1 MKILIAGELNLDLVL
16 QDYQSFPEL
25 GKEVLVEDL
34 SLTMGSASAIC
45 AAGLARLGDQVSF
58 AGKLGADSWGDLVLQ
73 HLREFGVDAR
83 YVMRESTIK
92 TGLTVSITSARDRAL
107 VTYLGSIAE
116 LRESDVKDTWFSGC
130 QHLHVSSPYLQVGL
144 RPGLKSLLAR
154 AHRFGLSTSLD
165 PGFDPSGRWERDV
178 VDALA
183 EVDYFFPNEVELRAI
198 AGVEDPADALR
209 SLDNGRTVTIAKLG
223 AAGCMVLSGGKPLQ
237 IPAFS
242 IEPID
247 TTGAGDSFNA
257 GFLHARLRGSDLIES
272 TRFAS
277 ACGALSTRGLGGT
290 AAQPTEA
297 EATAFLAAHS
307 REEVQA

>member
-45 AAGLARLGDQVSF
+45 AAGLARLGDDVLF
-58 AGKLGADSWGDLVLQ
+58 AGKLGADFWGDLVLQ

-83 YVMRESTIK
+83 YVMRDSTIK

-130 QHLHVSSPYLQVGL
+130 QHLHVSSPYLQMGL

-223 AAGCMVLSGGKPLQ
+223 AAGCMVLSGGKPLH

-257 GFLHARLRGSDLIES
+257 GFLHAHLGGHDLIES
-272 TRFAS
+272 TRFAA

-297 EATAFLAAHS
+297 EATAFLVAHS
-307 REEVQA
+307 AEEVQA